1 MPNAPELVI
10 QPCSEPEDFD
20 RFAHWMAA
28 SDPWLTLQLDAAYCR
43 KAFEGVSKETW
54 IIAVDGSTAGFVI
67 LQMAGTFRGY
77 IQTLF
82 IAPDFQGKGLGHQLV
97 DFCEAHI
104 GRISPNI
111 FICVSSFNEGARK
124 LYEARGFELVG
135 VLKNFIRNGFDE
147 LLYRKTS
154 GPLAP

>member
-1 MPNAPELVI
+1 MPNAPDISII
-10 QPCSEPEDFD
+10 QSEEPEAFD
-20 RFAHWMAA
+20 RFANWMAA

-54 IIAVDGSTAGFVI
+54 VITVNDATAGFVI
-67 LQMAGTFRGY
+67 LQMAGSFRGY

-82 IAPDFQGKGLGHQLV
+82 IAPEFQGKGLGHQLL

-104 GRISPNI
+104 GKISPNI

-124 LYEARGFELVG
+124 LYESRGFEPVG

-154 GPLAP
+154 GPVAP